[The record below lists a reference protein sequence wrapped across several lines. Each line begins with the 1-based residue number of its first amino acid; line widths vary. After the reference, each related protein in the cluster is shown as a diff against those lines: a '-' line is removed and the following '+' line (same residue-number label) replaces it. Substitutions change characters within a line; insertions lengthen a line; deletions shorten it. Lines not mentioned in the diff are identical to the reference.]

1 MSGALVVGT
10 VLRGVAVVTAKVPAE
25 KIMSGRLPDGIAPPA
40 LLVRNV
46 SMIERQPL
54 KRAGWV
60 RQTWRVA
67 VTVRAGSYRD
77 QTAIM
82 RVVNAVCPG
91 VKGEVGN
98 DAKRVSILAAGIGPD
113 VAGPGDTY
121 EQTHDFR
128 VSFDAPVNATQA
140 GA

>member
-1 MSGALVVGT
+1 MSGAMVVGA
-10 VLRGVAVVTAKVPAE
+10 VLEGVAAAFDTVPAGSI
-25 KIMSGRLPDGIAPPA
+25 KVGRLPDGAALNA

-46 SMIERQPL
+46 SQIERQPL
-54 KRAGWV
+54 KRVGWV

-67 VTVRAGSYRD
+67 VTVRAKNYRD
-77 QTAIM
+77 QGAIIALL
-82 RVVNAVCPG
+82 NSLCPG
-91 VKGEVGN
+91 VKGDVGD

-113 VAGPGDTY
+113 VSGPGDTY

-128 VSFDAPVNATQA
+128 VSFDAPVKPSQA

>member
-1 MSGALVVGT
+1 MSGAMVVAT
-10 VLRGVAVVTAKVPAE
+10 VLAGIASQFETVPVDSIKA
-25 KIMSGRLPDGIAPPA
+25 GRLPDGVALNA

-46 SMIERQPL
+46 SEVERQPL

-67 VTVRAGSYRD
+67 VTVRAKNYRE
-77 QTAIM
+77 QGAIIALL
-82 RVVNAVCPG
+82 NSLCPG
-91 VKGEVGN
+91 VKGDVLPG
-98 DAKRVSILAAGIGPD
+98 ARRVSILAAGIGPD

-128 VSFDAPVNATQA
+128 VSFDAPVKPQQT